1 MKNVTPITELQRM
14 TPDELRRDLT
24 LKRAEAS
31 KMRIAIGMQSEKNHA
46 LYRAHR
52 RDIARMTMVLGQM
65 MKSPNAPPAPKAAP
79 AAKTA
84 EKASQKPKKT
94 VKDAGSK
101 KVKSKKS
108 A

>member
-1 MKNVTPITELQRM
+1 MKNKTPITELQRM

-24 LKRAEAS
+24 LRRAEAA

-46 LYRAHR
+46 LYRTHR
-52 RDIARMTMVLGQM
+52 RDIARMTMVLQQM
-65 MKSPNAPPAPKAAP
+65 MKNPVSAPAPKTAP
-79 AAKTA
+79 AAKTP
-84 EKASQKPKKT
+84 EKASQKAKKP
-94 VKDAGSK
+94 VKSAGSK